1 MRLDHITLKGLVKSY
16 NNCDNLVEINNN
28 EIDANDSALTV
39 LILSKLLTLNSFLNL
54 FDTDSMNS
62 HTDERMQRFA

>member
-16 NNCDNLVEINNN
+16 NNCDDLVEINND
-28 EIDANDSALTV
+28 EMDANDSALTV
-39 LILSKLLTLNSFLNL
+39 FILSELLTLNSFLNL

-62 HTDERMQRFA
+62 CTE

>member
-16 NNCDNLVEINNN
+16 NNCDDLVEINND
-28 EIDANDSALTV
+28 EMDANDSALTV
-39 LILSKLLTLNSFLNL
+39 FVLSELLTLNSFLNL

-62 HTDERMQRFA
+62 CTE